1 MPLLEAFCFTDRNP
15 QSDSHIKRAVNTLYN
30 NLAFLWVAQLSLLLQ
45 WTLSADGYC
54 KCPVKLCSG
63 HLDQHFFPFWALATL
78 LSKMFMTG
86 PRTSKIYQF
95 MVNLWRISSMIN
107 TALW

>member
-63 HLDQHFFPFWALATL
+63 HLDQHFFSILGFSHPI
-78 LSKMFMTG
+78 KQNVYDR
-86 PRTSKIYQF
+86 PPDK
-95 MVNLWRISSMIN
+95 
-107 TALW
+107 